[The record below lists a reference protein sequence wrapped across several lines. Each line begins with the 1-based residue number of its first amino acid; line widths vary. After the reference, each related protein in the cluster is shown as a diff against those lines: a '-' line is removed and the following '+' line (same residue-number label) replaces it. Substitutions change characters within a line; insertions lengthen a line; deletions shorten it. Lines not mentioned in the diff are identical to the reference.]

1 MNFDSFIRRYVNTC
15 RFVKL
20 VCFCFE
26 KNLKKYIYVCIIEIC
41 FLKLLHG
48 EIVIFR
54 PLTNIYYSCSSPLL
68 SSDLLCLIDQTWL
81 RCVKPML
88 ANPSYLF
95 CLYGLPSVVNLSS
108 FHFLRMLA
116 HIMARGFHPF
126 V

>member
-26 KNLKKYIYVCIIEIC
+26 KYLKKYIYVCIIEIC

-81 RCVKPML
+81 RCVKLVCFLLCKQPFMTL
-88 ANPSYLF
+88 
-95 CLYGLPSVVNLSS
+95 NLLICYYSNQTYTS
-108 FHFLRMLA
+108 
-116 HIMARGFHPF
+116 
-126 V
+126 